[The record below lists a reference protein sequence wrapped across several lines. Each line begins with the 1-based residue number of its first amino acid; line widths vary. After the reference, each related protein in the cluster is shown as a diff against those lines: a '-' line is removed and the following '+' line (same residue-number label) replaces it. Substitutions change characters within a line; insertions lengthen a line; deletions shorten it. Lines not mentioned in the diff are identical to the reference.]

1 MGASGL
7 LKSRRSPHDSL
18 ASLVARELIQ
28 RIERGE
34 LCPGDRLPSER
45 ELMQAY
51 GVSRTVVREAT
62 SSLRSAGRIAT
73 QQGRGAFVMASVGPA
88 ARPYPIS
95 ASQVPAASKK
105 SQLDILDV
113 RIGLETEAASL
124 AARRRTPETMKNIE
138 LALQSLSIALDG
150 GSSGVRRKDR
160 EFHIAIARATNNP
173 YFVDLLSSLSQLPVD
188 KPLRTYVSVAAR
200 KLHLQQVRIEHE
212 QIVRAIERGD
222 PEAARAAM
230 RLHLANSLER
240 TSLVFDSAESVRI
253 ADDDET

>member
-1 MGASGL
+1 MGAPGF

-34 LCPGDRLPSER
+34 LRPGDRLPSER
-45 ELMQAY
+45 ELMLAY

-73 QQGRGAFVMASVGPA
+73 QQGRGAFVMASIGPA
-88 ARPYPIS
+88 ARPYPI
-95 ASQVPAASKK
+95 ALTQEPAASKS

-113 RIGLETEAASL
+113 RIGLETEAAAL
-124 AARRRTPETMKNIE
+124 AARRRTPEAMHGIE

-173 YFVDLLSSLSQLPVD
+173 YFVDLLSSLSLLPAD
-188 KPLRTYVSVAAR
+188 KPLRIYADAAAR
-200 KLHLQQVRIEHE
+200 KLHLQQVRAEHD

-222 PEAARAAM
+222 AEAARAAM
-230 RLHLANSLER
+230 RVHLANSQER
-240 TSLVFDSAESVRI
+240 TSSVFDAAAP
-253 ADDDET
+253 ADGDD